1 MVREVAPTPTCSGY
15 LLLHNNTRIL
25 TRHIAQACMR
35 HKVTNEVIANYRPID
50 GAGSCANTYLQWL
63 PSTTQQ
69 HQDTHTAHST
79 K

>member
-1 MVREVAPTPTCSGY
+1 MVREVAPTPTCSDD

-25 TRHIAQACMR
+25 TRHIAQSV
-35 HKVTNEVIANYRPID
+35 HETQN

-79 K
+79 KRA